1 MIPLALSCFRGAMAA
16 LLVVASAS
24 SAAAQTVLASPKRA
38 GQETREGGPTLR
50 EHRFTVSGGL
60 SWLGGYDIGTSTATL
75 RRNQPGTAAPGPFT
89 LFRAD
94 ASMQSRAAVEARIG
108 YALTRE
114 LALEVGGSYGRP
126 VVSANITDDAEA
138 GPERLADQRLSQYG
152 IDASAVWQLSAL
164 KLGSRGRP
172 YVIGG
177 AGYLRQLDVDRVKA
191 ETGRTF
197 HIGGGLRYWLRGGDA
212 TRRALGLRAEAR
224 LQARTGGVDFAGKT
238 RVFPVVNMF
247 GFFGF

>member
-1 MIPLALSCFRGAMAA
+1 VTPSALPRFGGAIAA
-16 LLVVASAS
+16 LLVVACAS
-24 SAAAQTVLASPKRA
+24 SAAAQS
-38 GQETREGGPTLR
+38 GPALR
-50 EHRFTVSGGL
+50 EHRFTISGGL

-75 RRNQPGTAAPGPFT
+75 RRNQPGTATPGPFT

-94 ASMQSRAAVEARIG
+94 ASVQSRAAVEARLG
-108 YALTRE
+108 YALTRDF
-114 LALEVGGSYGRP
+114 ALELGGSYGRP

-138 GPERLADQRLSQYG
+138 GPERLSDQRLSQY
-152 IDASAVWQLSAL
+152 IFDASAVWQLSAP
-164 KLGSRGRP
+164 KLGNRGRP
-172 YVIGG
+172 YVTGG

-197 HIGGGLRYWLRGGDA
+197 HIGAGLRYWLRGGDA